1 MSEAKRVTLTTISS
15 TVSSSILA
23 AGSSR
28 FGADFLAPAEKPSAP
43 TSSNKNGCKTL
54 RLNVELFQTDCNQ
67 YPEFDYSKLV
77 HVEKKKLKKLKQKT
91 NGFSDPFEDNDDD
104 VARIAKELER
114 KYGNAYVSGRGKNKR
129 DDIDIGMGYDESDS
143 FIDNTEAYD
152 EMVPDEVETI
162 EGGFYINCG
171 ALEFKKLHTES
182 TTTKTDE
189 IIKMPNRPKKAIIS
203 SSSEDSSSSDDDDDE
218 EDEEDDSDDDE
229 DDEEEEDSAEEASV
243 ETAKSKSSSSAA
255 PAVEKKSKVSLN
267 SGAKK
272 KASNPPTEN
281 GGSKT
286 KKLKIKNVTSGVSS
300 GSSSNSPKPVTDDL
314 ASDSEKERLAKK
326 IEKTTTVKDMLKAQR
341 DNFLKS
347 QTTND
352 VKSSGTGNGKV
363 KGKSSSGDDD
373 DDDEDSSD
381 DSDEDDDGE
390 ESDNS
395 DSNQSAPKTQTDKK
409 SASSNDENP
418 TNEKLR
424 SSDSKLPDLE
434 PDVLASVVEFRDGLK
449 AKNMLGKKLQFDDR
463 LSESF
468 LKIDDALLCI
478 DKADRSVVYAHLEYQ
493 LLQPKYFFLRKARQ
507 LREKEEK
514 LKTKRAFNKLQK
526 AVTETMP
533 LVISSYDAELRR
545 YAELQA
551 GNVNSDQPP
560 KMPKKKFP
568 WNPNLRNLLYDVY
581 QVRWTSYPVL
591 GKKKET
597 LEDFITS
604 YMSKKVVEIWPKGW
618 MRYEELQKEIERRKN
633 AVKKAKEKEKSKAS
647 LSSAQNAVSSVQPTT
662 TSSSTL
668 ANPPPETNPP
678 RSNAN
683 SDTDSVASSSNTS
696 SSLKRKNTDTNPS
709 NKQVKAAKAAKLNG
723 EQQKSANTKNMPAGL
738 DLTSPNKKSDHSIN
752 HIISPTSMAASAAA
766 TSSIFS
772 ATVAALS
779 QPLKHSNNTH
789 VIDLDNYTCP
799 NEIMQQAA
807 AANAALASYTMTNT
821 TTSSVSRRESSGA
834 DSEIEIVGYY
844 PAKINANKKQK
855 TNSRSSTPNS
865 NQPGT
870 EKTYNN
876 NNNKNTKKQPP
887 NATLTSGALNLL
899 GVEGYNKMVN
909 AFMDLGEHLQVQ
921 PILSSSGGGGAATAS
936 ANQQQS
942 RPSTSSS
949 PMPSNMPHQ

>member
-15 TVSSSILA
+15 TVSSSLLT

-28 FGADFLAPAEKPSAP
+28 FGAEFLAPTGKSAAP
-43 TSSNKNGCKTL
+43 ASSSSSKNGCKTL

-129 DDIDIGMGYDESDS
+129 DEIDIGLGYDESDS

-152 EMVPDEVETI
+152 EMLPDEVETI

-189 IIKMPNRPKKAIIS
+189 IIKMPNRPKKPVIS

-218 EDEEDDSDDDE
+218 EDDDDDSDDDE
-229 DDEEEEDSAEEASV
+229 DDEEEDSAEDASV
-243 ETAKSKSSSSAA
+243 ETTKSKSSSSA
-255 PAVEKKSKVSLN
+255 PAVDKKLKVTLN
-267 SGAKK
+267 PNKK
-272 KASNPPTEN
+272 KASNPPLEN
-281 GGSKT
+281 GNNP
-286 KKLKIKNVTSGVSS
+286 KKRKIKNITSGVSS

-314 ASDSEKERLAKK
+314 ASDSEKERNAKK
-326 IEKTTTVKDMLKAQR
+326 LEKTTTVKDMLKAQR
-341 DNFLKS
+341 DNFLKA
-347 QTTND
+347 QTTSD
-352 VKSSGTGNGKV
+352 IKTGNGKV
-363 KGKSSSGDDD
+363 KGKASSGDDD
-373 DDDEDSSD
+373 DGESSD
-381 DSDEDDDGE
+381 DSDEEDDDD
-390 ESDNS
+390 SDNS
-395 DSNQSAPKTQTDKK
+395 DSNQSAPKAQTDKK
-409 SASSNDENP
+409 SASSNEDNQG
-418 TNEKLR
+418 NEKLR
-424 SSDSKLPDLE
+424 STDTKLPDLE
-434 PDVLASVVEFRDGLK
+434 PDVLGSVVEFREGIK
-449 AKNMLGKKLQFDDR
+449 AKNLLGKKFQFDDN

-478 DKADRSVVYAHLEYQ
+478 DKGDRSMVYAHLEYQ

-533 LVISSYDAELRR
+533 IVIASYDAEMRR

-551 GNVNSDQPP
+551 ANVNSEQPP

-591 GKKKET
+591 GKKKEN

-633 AVKKAKEKEKSKAS
+633 AIKKAKEKEKSKTLLPAVP
-647 LSSAQNAVSSVQPTT
+647 NAAAVQHAI
-662 TSSSTL
+662 TSNTVTFSTQP
-668 ANPPPETNPP
+668 NPPPETNP

-696 SSLKRKNTDTNPS
+696 SSLKRKNTDPNPS
-709 NKQVKAAKAAKLNG
+709 NKQTKAAKAAKLNG
-723 EQQKSANTKNMPAGL
+723 EQHKSSNTKNMATGL

-752 HIISPTSMAASAAA
+752 HIISPTSMAAAQQAT

-779 QPLKHSNNTH
+779 QPLKHSSNTH

-799 NEIMQQAA
+799 SEIMQQAA
-807 AANAALASYTMTNT
+807 AANAALASYTMTSSSSNT
-821 TTSSVSRRESSGA
+821 NTVSRRESSGA
-834 DSEIEIVGYY
+834 DSEIEIVGYF
-844 PAKINANKKQK
+844 PPKSNVNKKQK
-855 TNSRSSTPNS
+855 TNSRSATPNS
-865 NQPGT
+865 SNQTGS

-876 NNNKNTKKQPP
+876 NNNSKKKQPP
-887 NATLTSGALNLL
+887 SSTITSGALNLL

-921 PILSSSGGGGAATAS
+921 PILSSPGTA
-936 ANQQQS
+936 ANQLQS

-949 PMPSNMPHQ
+949 PMPPNVPHQ